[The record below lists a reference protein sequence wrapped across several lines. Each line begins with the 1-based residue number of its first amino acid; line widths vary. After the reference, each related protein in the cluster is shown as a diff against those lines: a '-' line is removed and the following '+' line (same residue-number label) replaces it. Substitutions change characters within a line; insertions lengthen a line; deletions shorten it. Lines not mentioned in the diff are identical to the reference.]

1 MDVHASSSTLA
12 IVGPTGKRIRDFVL
26 ETNGKALVEAVTLV
40 PGCRHLCLEEGTHSD
55 WLYEILSPHVRRV
68 VVLGQNQKRRGSKS
82 DKLDA
87 YDLAE
92 RLRVGNIDKSVFK
105 PAGQFAE
112 LRALV
117 RTYDKVVQDHTRAQ
131 NRLKALFRSRGIAT
145 PGRAVYRPEQ
155 RADWLAQLPGAMRTS
170 ARWLLTECDALGAL
184 HVQACRELS
193 QHARQH
199 AEVKLVQTVPG
210 MGIVRSAQ
218 VVAVVVSPRRFRTKR
233 QFWSYC
239 GLGIVMRASAQW
251 QRQDEQWVRRDVAQ
265 CRGLN
270 NQCNRMLKSVFK
282 SAAQTVLGCRS
293 LDSAPLRAHYERL
306 QAQGTKPNLA
316 KLTIARKLA
325 AIVLA
330 AFKHQQAYDRK
341 RLS

>member
-1 MDVHASSSTLA
+1 MDRFIGMDVHASSSTLA

-68 VVLGQNQKRRGSKS
+68 VVLGQNQKRRGPKS

-170 ARWLLTECDALGAL
+170 ARWLLTESMRSGRCM
-184 HVQACRELS
+184 CRPAGSCRSTPVSTRRSSWFRRCLAWAS
-193 QHARQH
+193 CAR
-199 AEVKLVQTVPG
+199 P
-210 MGIVRSAQ
+210 RWWPWWSA
-218 VVAVVVSPRRFRTKR
+218 R
-233 QFWSYC
+233 
-239 GLGIVMRASAQW
+239 GASAPSDSSG
-251 QRQDEQWVRRDVAQ
+251 RIVA
-265 CRGLN
+265 
-270 NQCNRMLKSVFK
+270 
-282 SAAQTVLGCRS
+282 
-293 LDSAPLRAHYERL
+293 
-306 QAQGTKPNLA
+306 LA
-316 KLTIARKLA
+316 L
-325 AIVLA
+325 
-330 AFKHQQAYDRK
+330 
-341 RLS
+341 